1 MKVQT
6 LSTTPVFSLY
16 YIGIDTEAGVT
27 QAQFESFVREQGVHL
42 PNYPG
47 WRWTLLRGLR
57 GERVGQY
64 LMLYEIESAKQR
76 DRYVNSAGERTAF
89 AHAFWQQH
97 ADSLAILHQWR
108 KLASF
113 SQLPTLFTDYRLVAE
128 NVKSN
133 VTQGPRY
140 QAAQSPNEDAIA
152 RVIGIHNVA
161 LREGVSA
168 QQFERFIAENHHRI
182 EDYPDWKFR
191 LLKGERG
198 NRLDQYVV
206 MMEIASLAALDVF
219 YPEPDIATDAAVSF
233 AQAHRDTKQMYEEWK
248 QFASFSGSPQIYTDY
263 LCVAQ
268 SATDS
273 EKSPLC

>member
-6 LSTTPVFSLY
+6 LSTKPVFSFY

-47 WRWTLLRGLR
+47 WNWTLLRGLR

-64 LMLYEIESAKQR
+64 LMLYEIESTKQR
-76 DRYVNSAGERTAF
+76 DRYVNRRGERTVF

-108 KLASF
+108 KLATF

-140 QAAQSPNEDAIA
+140 QAAQSPNEDTIA

-161 LREGVSA
+161 LREGVTA
-168 QQFERFIAENHHRI
+168 QQFERFIADNHQRI

-233 AQAHRDTKQMYEEWK
+233 AKAHRDTKQMYEEWK

-268 SATDS
+268 SSTDS
-273 EKSPLC
+273 ETSPLC